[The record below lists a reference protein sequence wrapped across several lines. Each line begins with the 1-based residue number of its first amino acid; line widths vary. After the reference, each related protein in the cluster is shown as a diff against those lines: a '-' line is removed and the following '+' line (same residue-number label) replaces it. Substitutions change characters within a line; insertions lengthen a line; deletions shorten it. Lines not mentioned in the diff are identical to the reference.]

1 MATRFH
7 CTAAAGAAL
16 LAAAGARAQSP
27 VAISFKGTVYQDDQE
42 VALRAPEG
50 VACGLGMAVVADTAN
65 ARLVR
70 YQLRDGLPMAAVVV
84 KLEQLKHP
92 TALQVDEGGSL
103 WVLDRKARRIGRV
116 DPQGAF
122 GGWLEI
128 KGIADPQA
136 VSPVAFKLDGAT
148 GVVLLDAAARR
159 VLVVDRSGS
168 VVRQMPLPQGQFTD
182 VAVDGAGVLYV
193 VDAVGAVVW
202 SAEKGAAAFKPLTK
216 PLKDVLVFA
225 ASLIASDKGVLLIGD
240 KHGHGI
246 VAVGTDGSFL
256 GRQLDFGL
264 NEGLLYYPS
273 ALCLNGAGDLFVADR
288 GNNRLQVFR
297 TQR

>member
-1 MATRFH
+1 MATRFK

-16 LAAAGARAQSP
+16 LAAASARADS
-27 VAISFKGTVYQDDQE
+27 VAISFKGAIYQDDQE

-50 VACGLGMAVVADTAN
+50 VACGLGMVVVADTAN

-70 YQLRDGLPMAAVVV
+70 YQLKDGQPMSAAVL

-92 TALQVDEGGSL
+92 TALQADEDGSL

-122 GGWLEI
+122 GGWLEF
-128 KGIADPQA
+128 KGVGESQA

-148 GVVLLDAAARR
+148 GVVLLDAAAHR

-168 VVRQMPLPQGQFTD
+168 LIRQVPLPKGEFTD
-182 VAVDGAGVLYV
+182 VAVDGAGVLYA

-202 SAEKGAAAFKPLTK
+202 STEKGAAAFKPLSK
-216 PLKDVLVFA
+216 PLKDVLVFP
-225 ASLIASDKGVLLIGD
+225 ASLVATDKGVLLIGD

-246 VAVGTDGSFL
+246 VVLGNDGSFL
-256 GRQLDFGL
+256 GRQLDMGL
-264 NEGLLYYPS
+264 NEGVLFYPS

-288 GNNRLQVFR
+288 GNNRVQIFR